1 MNFDSPELFII
12 YINKYFIGKYLN
24 DILSLLNFLQ
34 AAVMANNYNFDKM
47 KKI

>member
-1 MNFDSPELFII
+1 MNFDSTEFFMI
-12 YINKYFIGKYLN
+12 YINRYFIGKYLS